1 MKHAHLLAF
10 ILLLTTALVPAH
22 GAARQPG
29 SSGVQAF
36 LDAQPGPLAAFS
48 EDERSAATI
57 VESAALYYGLSPRLH
72 LALLQATAALLS
84 DPAPPEQA
92 LRRPFGP
99 AGPPGFSAQ
108 IDWASRE
115 LRAGLGPYSRPPTLR
130 FSDGITLTLTLDQA
144 PEGVAVQRFLARGRT
159 APEWRAAVAR
169 FGAAFEQ
176 YFNNELVQ
184 IGQTG
189 IGSAPSPPS
198 PPSLSLSLLQPWP
211 QGARVVHLAYFDHAY
226 PTVDSGNDG
235 NGYVVNYLG
244 QGNVQYDGHD
254 GHDYYFPD
262 QPVGTPIL
270 AAADGIAYARTHR
283 GYGVV
288 ISHPGGYETVYW
300 HLDGFAPRFAD
311 LIDSGQGVAVRAG
324 DFLGTSGRSGF
335 VRGTPHL
342 HFELRRYGRLVD
354 PYGWYGAGADPC
366 AAYVGCLSG
375 GWLWSDAL
383 VGSYDFTPPGA
394 LVAAPADGAS
404 AAASASAEHPA
415 DTTPPVGTVA
425 IEPPADL
432 LFAAAF
438 EDHPLQAVGR
448 GFPTFYGRPRYVE
461 GRAGQALLLDATGL
475 TYPIAGNLSAAA
487 GTVSLWANL
496 PAAYPS
502 GRLPRHYLFAASA
515 SPDSSPV
522 YSGTL
527 ALRRDSVG
535 PDGAPAWTFWTTAAA
550 EASRDL
556 LTAPDTLGP
565 GWHHFAVTWDAEA
578 GTKAL
583 YLDGVQAAETHGA
596 ALPVALG
603 EVLHLGRFTYG
614 GGQIG
619 AALDDL
625 AIYGR
630 ALGPAEIAALAA
642 AEPGAP
648 ATPTLLTSRLVRVD
662 TNAIDDQGGIV
673 AVQLGLDGAFEDPQ
687 PYYDSYRWLLPATS
701 GPHVLAVRYEDRAG
715 NTTTIT
721 QSLELDL
728 RTRLFLPLLGTAARV
743 GWLPQE

>member
-1 MKHAHLLAF
+1 VKHAHLLAF
-10 ILLLTTALVPAH
+10 ILLLTTALLPAH

-36 LDAQPGPLAAFS
+36 LDAQPGSLAAFS

-57 VESAALYYGLSPRLH
+57 IESAALYYGLSPRLH

-99 AGPPGFSAQ
+99 AGPPGFAAQ

-130 FSDGITLTLTLDQA
+130 FSDGLTLTLTLDQA

-184 IGQTG
+184 IGQPG
-189 IGSAPSPPS
+189 IGSAPPAPS
-198 PPSLSLSLLQPWP
+198 APSASLSLLQPWP
-211 QGARVVHLAYFDHAY
+211 EGARVVHLAYFDHAY
-226 PTVDSGNDG
+226 PTVDSGDDG

-270 AAADGIAYARTHR
+270 AAADGVAYARTHR

-354 PYGWYGAGADPC
+354 PYGWYGAGPDPC
-366 AAYVGCLSG
+366 AAYAGCLSG
-375 GWLWSDAL
+375 GWLWSDTL

-394 LVAAPADGAS
+394 PVAAPADGAS
-404 AAASASAEHPA
+404 AAAGVGTEHPA
-415 DTTPPVGTVA
+415 DTTPPIGTVA

-438 EDHPLQAVGR
+438 EGHPVQAVGR
-448 GFPTFYGRPRYVE
+448 GFPTFYGRPRYSE

-475 TYPIAGNLSAAA
+475 TYPIAGNLRAEA

-496 PAAYPS
+496 PAAYPT

-535 PDGAPAWTFWTTAAA
+535 PDGTPAWTFWTTAAD

-565 GWHHFAVTWDAEA
+565 GWHHFAITWDAEA

-583 YLDGVQAAETHGA
+583 YLDGVQAAETHGV

-648 ATPTLLTSRLVRVD
+648 AAPALLTSRLVRVD

-673 AVQLGLDGAFEDPQ
+673 SVQLGLDGTFEDPQ

-728 RTRLFLPLLGTAARV
+728 RTRLYLPLLTK
-743 GWLPQE
+743 